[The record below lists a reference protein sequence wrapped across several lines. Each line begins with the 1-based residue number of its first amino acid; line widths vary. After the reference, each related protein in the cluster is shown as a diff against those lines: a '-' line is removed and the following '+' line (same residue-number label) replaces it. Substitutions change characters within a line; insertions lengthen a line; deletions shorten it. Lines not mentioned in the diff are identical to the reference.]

1 MVVVSVKIGD
11 SRDVLYFNAGKLRL
25 KKGLTV
31 IVDTERGLEFGT
43 VIDEPFVSD
52 DKKFKNVSNVVRIAS
67 HDDFNKHKKN
77 LKDAKDALHK
87 CKELVSDYDLH
98 MIMVDCKYTFDRNQ
112 LIFRFLSD
120 SRIDFRDLARELASI
135 YKTRIELRQIGARDK
150 AREVGG
156 CGQCGRSLCCAGFL
170 KDLDTVSINMAKNQN
185 IALNPNKING
195 VCGRLMC
202 CLKYENDNY
211 VECSKCLPKV
221 GSLVETDSGK
231 GKVISVD
238 ILNKTYKV
246 DIDGNIVEVTRGSN

>member
-1 MVVVSVKIGD
+1 MIVGVNISG
-11 SRDVLYFNAGKLRL
+11 RDIEYYSCGKMNL
-25 KKGLTV
+25 KRNLTV
-31 IVDTERGLEFGT
+31 IVETDKGLEFGT
-43 VIDEPFVSD
+43 VVKEPFED
-52 DKKFKNVSNVVRIAS
+52 NNNVKLNKVVRIAS
-67 HDDFNKHKKN
+67 KDDYLKNKKN
-77 LKDAKDALHK
+77 NRDSASALKK
-87 CKELVSDYDLH
+87 CRELVSDLELN
-98 MIMVDCKYTFDRNQ
+98 MTVVDCRYTFDRNQ
-112 LIFRFLSD
+112 LLFRFLSD

-170 KDLDTVSINMAKNQN
+170 KDLDTVSINMAKNQG
-185 IALNPNKING
+185 IALNPTKING

-221 GSLVETDSGK
+221 GPLVDTDSGK

-246 DIDGNIVEVTRGSN
+246 DVEGNIVEVTRGSN

>member
-1 MVVVSVKIGD
+1 MIVGVNISG
-11 SRDVLYFNAGKLRL
+11 RDIEYYSCGKMNL
-25 KKGLTV
+25 KRNLTV
-31 IVDTERGLEFGT
+31 IVETDKGLEFGT
-43 VIDEPFVSD
+43 VVKEPFED
-52 DKKFKNVSNVVRIAS
+52 NNNVKLNKVVRIAS
-67 HDDFNKHKKN
+67 KDDYLKNKKN
-77 LKDAKDALHK
+77 NRDSAGALKK
-87 CKELVSDYDLH
+87 CREIVNDLELNMTV
-98 MIMVDCKYTFDRNQ
+98 VDCRYTFDRNQ
-112 LIFRFLSD
+112 LLFRFLSD

-170 KDLDTVSINMAKNQN
+170 KDLDTVSINMAKNQG
-185 IALNPNKING
+185 IALNPTKING

-221 GSLVETDSGK
+221 GSTVDTDSGK

-246 DIDGNIVEVTRGSN
+246 DVDGNIVEVSRGSN